1 MVKSFL
7 IDTGATDTFV
17 RENLERFL
25 TETKPSQSIIHIAD
39 NSTIP
44 ATVDG
49 TLNLFALNTP
59 RYKGLGLGCQLSTTA
74 TVVPNLSQELLSIS
88 EIFTE
93 QNGKIIFDS
102 QGVSEIITRDESTG
116 KETRVPVRYD
126 YVSRSFYLDCI
137 VSNTPEH
144 DHLLASYL
152 ADRTCLSSA
161 SRANALKCSLIRDG
175 DVSKVVKELQN
186 EPQVEYVRSC
196 LKSNVSGAPEK
207 RRTDATQ
214 FANAATTDPLS
225 FRKRLIGNNKGLNKD
240 QAADLFA
247 HIGCTNPQ
255 CWTCRQVLG
264 AGRYE
269 KKSKPE
275 ERVQSAQPCHTFTL
289 DLVQWSHSGRDG
301 ELYTA
306 VMQDTCT
313 GGLFGLNLFLKTDI
327 YNEIRDFVI
336 AHRENNDFNWMPYK
350 FCSQILLDND
360 PIWDEDC
367 ERWRELKKELSFQ
380 CTYSDP
386 DRKNTNA
393 RPENAVRELERR
405 TKSLLFSRN
414 LSPECWPEC
423 VKQACWL
430 KQRMP
435 YKQRSRRGDDMR
447 PLEQMTDGA
456 ISRSLID
463 DELSYFV
470 PVGTPCMVWDPSV
483 KGSSLKSK
491 VRWGIAVQMLGKAVQ
506 FKCPYTLRR
515 FKSRS
520 YLAIKLKEGIN
531 YYTFLGIKSPP
542 MTSSCFV
549 PVQIDSKTVIEIQEL
564 TDLPDNVEISVQN
577 VSGEG
582 GEMKPLVS
590 VIDKNGRMFEPNA
603 NGDFKHNGFDLMDET
618 SGFMKLLAD
627 KNLVKHGY
635 NNIQDDHDHNYLVAQ
650 LSNNPRFFNGK
661 TFFKDFTIGTFQGK
675 VTSYSQ
681 KTKYWTVK
689 YEDGDAENFE
699 EAEIL
704 HYVINKLQSDFSPEK
719 ESTEKGTDKGK
730 LLDEPDVPSTA
741 KLSEESSDA
750 AELNHAS
757 SCEPDEDE
765 DECEIIKY
773 ECYFKCKR
781 FQLLPKINHAGEA
794 PPTDDFWKDIIRR
807 VTTDKRTGKVIE
819 DFSNEKLRQ
828 YGAVGKLPAN
838 VKEISVIYYLKIP
851 KGSGVND
858 LKAQENFNGA
868 GSYWKSKPGS
878 RRNNAN
884 FTYTSKPGDK
894 VKLIMKAIGIRPEY
908 LRSYFKYL
916 SMPASDVLINKD
928 NFEKSLNSACK
939 PGIVFESPQGERWR
953 QILRGYHE
961 KQNMLNPVWKCAQ
974 LAKQVLQHEIDE
986 IKLKKRLDLDSIV
999 MSEMHARRAV
1009 AHIVLQKHASRH
1021 ARFQNMNKE
1030 KAVALLANVKIELQ
1044 KKMPISDEPKTI
1056 FEALTSENAHEWAQG
1071 LIKEDDKLDSLNVF
1085 LHDQTEDQLKKLGIT
1100 GKFIIPSR
1108 YVVTTKKK
1116 DGIISELKVR
1126 KIIQGHK
1133 YAMQKGTHYDESF
1146 TPTPTQ
1152 DTLRVMQAF
1161 ATGRGLARYAFDV
1174 CSAYQNAPAVGPKL
1188 GIKYPKGFE
1197 RFDANGRPLY
1207 AVLQANLNGKADAG
1221 RQWGMYRDCWIME
1234 TFNNDEFKCVQSLR
1248 DPCLFTITDSNGKKT
1263 YMICYT
1269 DDLDCYTEEM
1279 SSMLKISKAF
1289 DKKFGIK
1296 VVNPD
1301 YMLGVVR
1308 KQYEREGV
1316 LYTHLTQTAY
1326 IEEVYKTFRPFMP
1339 ENIRSRSTHFP
1350 KGERLYIGS
1359 HDAENK
1365 EIEAVKNRGYLK
1377 LVGSLLWYV
1386 RNTAPALSFGVNQ
1399 LCKVMSS
1406 PTEHAWDLG
1415 MHILKYAYDTR
1426 HEGIVFRSNGNK
1438 HPEMFYDASFN
1449 PDPTDGKSQY
1459 GFVCFYYGGPVS
1471 WTSKKLAHVGTHVGM
1486 NETMAQCFAA
1496 KQATWI
1502 KFLIEEMESGLEP
1515 PVKCFGDNDQ
1525 ATRLA
1530 QEDMMTSANK
1540 YYQTS
1545 YYWTKESQKLGYT
1558 NCDRVDTALNV
1569 SDVLTKAADKPTCD
1583 RLQPRLTGHIGQ
1595 HGDMARFC
1603 LKDFKYNNL

>member
-1 MVKSFL
+1 
-7 IDTGATDTFV
+7 
-17 RENLERFL
+17 
-25 TETKPSQSIIHIAD
+25 
-39 NSTIP
+39 
-44 ATVDG
+44 
-49 TLNLFALNTP
+49 
-59 RYKGLGLGCQLSTTA
+59 
-74 TVVPNLSQELLSIS
+74 
-88 EIFTE
+88 
-93 QNGKIIFDS
+93 
-102 QGVSEIITRDESTG
+102 
-116 KETRVPVRYD
+116 
-126 YVSRSFYLDCI
+126 
-137 VSNTPEH
+137 
-144 DHLLASYL
+144 
-152 ADRTCLSSA
+152 
-161 SRANALKCSLIRDG
+161 
-175 DVSKVVKELQN
+175 
-186 EPQVEYVRSC
+186 
-196 LKSNVSGAPEK
+196 
-207 RRTDATQ
+207 
-214 FANAATTDPLS
+214 
-225 FRKRLIGNNKGLNKD
+225 
-240 QAADLFA
+240 
-247 HIGCTNPQ
+247 
-255 CWTCRQVLG
+255 
-264 AGRYE
+264 
-269 KKSKPE
+269 
-275 ERVQSAQPCHTFTL
+275 
-289 DLVQWSHSGRDG
+289 
-301 ELYTA
+301 
-306 VMQDTCT
+306 
-313 GGLFGLNLFLKTDI
+313 
-327 YNEIRDFVI
+327 
-336 AHRENNDFNWMPYK
+336 
-350 FCSQILLDND
+350 
-360 PIWDEDC
+360 
-367 ERWRELKKELSFQ
+367 
-380 CTYSDP
+380 
-386 DRKNTNA
+386 
-393 RPENAVRELERR
+393 
-405 TKSLLFSRN
+405 
-414 LSPECWPEC
+414 
-423 VKQACWL
+423 
-430 KQRMP
+430 
-435 YKQRSRRGDDMR
+435 
-447 PLEQMTDGA
+447 
-456 ISRSLID
+456 
-463 DELSYFV
+463 
-470 PVGTPCMVWDPSV
+470 
-483 KGSSLKSK
+483 
-491 VRWGIAVQMLGKAVQ
+491 
-506 FKCPYTLRR
+506 
-515 FKSRS
+515 
-520 YLAIKLKEGIN
+520 
-531 YYTFLGIKSPP
+531 
-542 MTSSCFV
+542 
-549 PVQIDSKTVIEIQEL
+549 
-564 TDLPDNVEISVQN
+564 
-577 VSGEG
+577 
-582 GEMKPLVS
+582 
-590 VIDKNGRMFEPNA
+590 
-603 NGDFKHNGFDLMDET
+603 
-618 SGFMKLLAD
+618 
-627 KNLVKHGY
+627 
-635 NNIQDDHDHNYLVAQ
+635 
-650 LSNNPRFFNGK
+650 
-661 TFFKDFTIGTFQGK
+661 
-675 VTSYSQ
+675 
-681 KTKYWTVK
+681 
-689 YEDGDAENFE
+689 
-699 EAEIL
+699 
-704 HYVINKLQSDFSPEK
+704 
-719 ESTEKGTDKGK
+719 
-730 LLDEPDVPSTA
+730 
-741 KLSEESSDA
+741 
-750 AELNHAS
+750 
-757 SCEPDEDE
+757 
-765 DECEIIKY
+765 
-773 ECYFKCKR
+773 
-781 FQLLPKINHAGEA
+781 
-794 PPTDDFWKDIIRR
+794 
-807 VTTDKRTGKVIE
+807 
-819 DFSNEKLRQ
+819 
-828 YGAVGKLPAN
+828 
-838 VKEISVIYYLKIP
+838 
-851 KGSGVND
+851 
-858 LKAQENFNGA
+858 
-868 GSYWKSKPGS
+868 
-878 RRNNAN
+878 
-884 FTYTSKPGDK
+884 
-894 VKLIMKAIGIRPEY
+894 
-908 LRSYFKYL
+908 
-916 SMPASDVLINKD
+916 
-928 NFEKSLNSACK
+928 
-939 PGIVFESPQGERWR
+939 
-953 QILRGYHE
+953 
-961 KQNMLNPVWKCAQ
+961 MLNPVWKCAQ
-974 LAKQVLQHEIDE
+974 PAKQVLQHEIDE

-1152 DTLRVMQAF
+1152 DTLRIMQAF

-1197 RFDANGRPLY
+1197 RFDDNGRPLY

-1234 TFNNDEFKCVQSLR
+1234 TFNNNEFKCVQSLR

-1359 HDAENK
+1359 HDADNK